1 MEQIANPPRKIEVRI
16 NSDEVLTVIVRAM
29 GFPNDHLLQV
39 AGTIDREDSQVIK
52 RAHLPR
58 FNFGHVPLYVV
69 EYHEFD
75 NDKYS
80 MCIDCQIFFSANN
93 PSTR

>member
-1 MEQIANPPRKIEVRI
+1 MQQIANPPRKIEVRI

-29 GFPNDHLLQV
+29 GFPNDQLLQV

-69 EYHEFD
+69 DYKEYD
-75 NDKYS
+75 NDKDS
-80 MCIDCQIFFSANN
+80 MCIDCQIFFSATN
-93 PSTR
+93 PAAR